1 MKAKPKL
8 ISTFI
13 LDYDHM
19 FLIFHLKMLMY
30 NLNMKSF
37 KFSVLLTK
45 KYLAQFNFY
54 IIKYESNMIHSKLI
68 ICQ

>member
-1 MKAKPKL
+1 
-8 ISTFI
+8 
-13 LDYDHM
+13 M

-30 NLNMKSF
+30 NLNMKSL
-37 KFSVLLTK
+37 KFSILLTK

-54 IIKYESNMIHSKLI
+54 IIKYERNMIHSKLI